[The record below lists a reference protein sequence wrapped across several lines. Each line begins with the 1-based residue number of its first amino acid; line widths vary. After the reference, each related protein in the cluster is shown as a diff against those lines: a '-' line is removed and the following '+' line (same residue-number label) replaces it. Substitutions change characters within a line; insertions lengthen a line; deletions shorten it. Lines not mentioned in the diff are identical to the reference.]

1 VSSLLAQIRDNR
13 HNASVPAYLR
23 STLDTFCATTDEEV
37 LTRLTQ
43 GYLRDGFAALQ
54 SEADTAFEVSIPRI
68 RRSLQE
74 AVSKVATVERA
85 GVVLKFPIYRL
96 RKRLDLVLLIGD
108 IVVPIEIKTRA
119 EKVTASDHA

>member
-1 VSSLLAQIRDNR
+1 
-13 HNASVPAYLR
+13 VPAYLR

-119 EKVTASDHA
+119 EEVTASDHA